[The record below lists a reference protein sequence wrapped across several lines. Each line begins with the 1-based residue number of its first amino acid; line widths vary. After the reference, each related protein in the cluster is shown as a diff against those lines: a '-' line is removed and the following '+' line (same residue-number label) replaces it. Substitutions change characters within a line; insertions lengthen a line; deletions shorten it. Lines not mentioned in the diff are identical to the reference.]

1 MDAREEQA
9 RAAETAREQQR
20 AEEPGWVESSPGAP
34 GENYDHLSWN
44 RFFDLIH
51 GSVCVGYEV
60 DEDGRWTPDHVPGM
74 NTPRERRGRRGQRP
88 NLSGPCCTAAAATV
102 VHNNCCHKL
111 VATFSECFTMYA
123 PIVTILPDQEE
134 SRKMKLIEV
143 RRQAGYGRP
152 KASRL
157 CDMDYVALYRIE
169 TGERVPRIE
178 TVMKISGALGL
189 DPWQVDEFLPA
200 LRKAEAAG
208 LLVRPTEG
216 NMISGASGL
225 RPERGL

>member
-1 MDAREEQA
+1 
-9 RAAETAREQQR
+9 
-20 AEEPGWVESSPGAP
+20 
-34 GENYDHLSWN
+34 
-44 RFFDLIH
+44 
-51 GSVCVGYEV
+51 
-60 DEDGRWTPDHVPGM
+60 
-74 NTPRERRGRRGQRP
+74 
-88 NLSGPCCTAAAATV
+88 
-102 VHNNCCHKL
+102 
-111 VATFSECFTMYA
+111 
-123 PIVTILPDQEE
+123 
-134 SRKMKLIEV
+134 MKLIEV

-208 LLVRPTEG
+208 LPVRPTG
-216 NMISGASGL
+216 RDVVSGAAGSRSEGGL
-225 RPERGL
+225 